1 MGKISGIL
9 TVRRRMNWQKYCK
22 KLINLKYFACIFSE
36 NYLLLK
42 VKQFKSE
49 QLGGDH
55 I

>member
-22 KLINLKYFACIFSE
+22 KLIKL
-36 NYLLLK
+36 
-42 VKQFKSE
+42 VKSRKNNDTFLTNVYIDERPSF
-49 QLGGDH
+49 